1 MKNAL
6 YTLGFA
12 ALASISLL
20 SCSKGDYS
28 SGDGQTGYNK
38 WQDVPPVT
46 TTYGAFTAKI
56 NGSAYASDHDKAKAY
71 SITSGGVTTWVIAGV
86 KGSGTSPEMIT
97 LNIPTN
103 PLNTIL
109 YDIASLGSSIVYLAS
124 GSSAGVMGT
133 TGNVTI
139 TNITTTGLKGTFE
152 MHAAGMDITEGS
164 FDLPII
170 KN

>member
-6 YTLGFA
+6 YTLGFTV
-12 ALASISLL
+12 LASISLL

-46 TTYGAFTAKI
+46 TTYGTLTAKI
-56 NGSAYASDHDKAKAY
+56 NGSDYSSDHEKAKAY
-71 SITSGGVTTWVIAGV
+71 SVTAAGVTNWTIAGV
-86 KGSGTSPEMIT
+86 KGSGTNPEMIT
-97 LNIPTN
+97 IGIMSN

-109 YDIASLGSSIVYLAS
+109 YDLATPGILITYTPS
-124 GSSAGVMGT
+124 GGT
-133 TGNVTI
+133 PVVGTSGNVTI

-152 MHAAGMDITEGS
+152 MHASGLDITNGT
-164 FDLPII
+164 FDLPIVT
-170 KN
+170 N